1 MFGLALVR
9 VREHVNPL
17 SKKYQVAIDPPDWP
31 TAYQQPGRSLH
42 LDIGCGR
49 GRFLLKMAIEHP
61 DQNFL
66 GLEIRAPL
74 VEEANRDKQELGLT
88 NLHYLFCNANIC
100 LRPLLKSLPM
110 GVLKTV
116 TIQFPDPWFKRRHQ
130 KRRMVQPDLVSDLAD
145 FLGSSGIVFIQSD
158 VFEVAN
164 EIRDRFD
171 QHPQFSRTHPN
182 WLDHNPFPIATEREL
197 LVLSFHDPVYR
208 ALFVR
213 N

>member
-1 MFGLALVR
+1 
-9 VREHVNPL
+9 
-17 SKKYQVAIDPPDWP
+17 
-31 TAYQQPGRSLH
+31 
-42 LDIGCGR
+42 
-49 GRFLLKMAIEHP
+49 
-61 DQNFL
+61 
-66 GLEIRAPL
+66 
-74 VEEANRDKQELGLT
+74 
-88 NLHYLFCNANIC
+88 
-100 LRPLLKSLPM
+100 
-110 GVLKTV
+110 
-116 TIQFPDPWFKRRHQ
+116 
-130 KRRMVQPDLVSDLAD
+130 
-145 FLGSSGIVFIQSD
+145 VFIQSD